1 MSQNDHLQAL
11 KDKHRDM
18 DKQCSLGY
26 SNYLNDTDLNKM
38 KMEKARVKAQ
48 IQKLEQEL
56 DIKSES

>member
-11 KDKHRDM
+11 KDKHQDL

>member
-1 MSQNDHLQAL
+1 MSQIDHLQAL

-26 SNYLNDTDLNKM
+26 SNYLNDTDLNKL

>member
-11 KDKHRDM
+11 KNKHRDM

>member
-1 MSQNDHLQAL
+1 MSQFDHLQAL

>member
-1 MSQNDHLQAL
+1 MSQFDHLQAL

-26 SNYLNDTDLNKM
+26 SNYLNDIELNRM
-38 KMEKARVKAQ
+38 KMEKAHVKAQ

>member
-1 MSQNDHLQAL
+1 MSQIDHLQAL

-26 SNYLNDTDLNKM
+26 SNYLNDTELNKM
-38 KMEKARVKAQ
+38 KMDKARTKAE
-48 IQKLEQEL
+48 IRKLEQEL

>member
-1 MSQNDHLQAL
+1 MSQIDHLRAL

-26 SNYLNDTDLNKM
+26 SNYLNDTDLNKL